1 MHIDPSIAIFYWPGI
16 SRQTSMLR
24 IIDPL
29 WGTPT
34 LTHGPPTQMTT
45 YTKGVSMSRH
55 IICTQYGLVLPSCM
69 IHRSHDNIV
78 HAQQQIS
85 CHPSATRNSSR
96 WCLHTET
103 NGIAPRTDMI
113 CVLTI
118 TRIHNWYHLSTAAKG
133 VCKYGTFCPKH
144 DDVIKWKHFPRD
156 WPFAR
161 GIHPP
166 VNSPHKGQWRG
177 ALMFSL
183 ICVWINPWV
192 NNREA
197 GDLRRYRAHY
207 DVTVMGCICLLAH
220 YAISLS

>member
-69 IHRSHDNIV
+69 IHRPHDNIV

-133 VCKYGTFCPKH
+133 VCKYGTFVPNMMTSSNGNIFRVTGH
-144 DDVIKWKHFPRD
+144 LRGEFTPR
-156 WPFAR
+156 
-161 GIHPP
+161 
-166 VNSPHKGQWRG
+166 
-177 ALMFSL
+177 
-183 ICVWINPWV
+183 WIP
-192 NNREA
+192 RTKASDEE
-197 GDLRRYRAHY
+197 L
-207 DVTVMGCICLLAH
+207 
-220 YAISLS
+220 